1 MTLMQRLNPAS
12 LDSRDIA
19 HSRLWFVQRAPHFLP
34 LLFDLLDPVSHRVY
48 KSLSRIRLSES
59 KKGVIFHLFENA
71 AVRVKPTGDECFHFC
86 VGLNFGSFLV
96 QPGFALLKEA
106 PKIREWCHGR
116 PSRVLPSAPSLS
128 VTRWG
133 EALQRIFT
141 GIRNEV
147 LECFTGPM
155 TVASNF

>member
-19 HSRLWFVQRAPHFLP
+19 HSRLWFVQRVLP

-106 PKIREWCHGR
+106 PKIREWCHGK
-116 PSRVLPSAPSLS
+116 PSRVLPPAPSLS
-128 VTRWG
+128 VNKVGR
-133 EALQRIFT
+133 
-141 GIRNEV
+141 GIATEILPGFATKCSN
-147 LECFTGPM
+147 
-155 TVASNF
+155 ASLVP